1 MQHIPNGSPVHV
13 PITHIRHSKR
23 ASTVDDCVACHVR
36 GAYNMLARSVEI
48 LTALAKRKRH
58 ACRSADECGDTGLP
72 MIGNEPPHAENC
84 ECALTRELAY
94 EVFEIEGLLEVMLDK
109 ADRLA
114 RMVERGGD
122 AQHNVAGE
130 VPAG

>member
-1 MQHIPNGSPVHV
+1 MQHIPNGSQVHV
-13 PITHIRHSKR
+13 RITHIRHGEGTFS
-23 ASTVDDCVACHVR
+23 VDNCLACHIR
-36 GAYNMLARSVEI
+36 SAYNMLAHSVEI

-94 EVFEIEGLLEVMLDK
+94 EVFEVEGLLEVMLDK

-122 AQHNVAGE
+122 AQNNVARE